1 MSLSAS
7 IIVRTKNEAR
17 SLGAVLELVFSQS
30 HSPHEVI
37 VIDSGSTDATVDIAN
52 RFPVRV
58 LHIHPDEWS
67 YPLSLNR
74 AASVA
79 KGEILVCL
87 SAHCLPVDRNW
98 LEALCA
104 PFDDP
109 DVAAVWGPSL
119 RQGRPLS
126 DPGPPILQ
134 QPGSYG
140 FENRTW
146 GLSNANSALRRPLW
160 EQFPFDERL
169 QAAEDKAWG
178 MEAMSRGFTIAHQPR
193 AAVWHEGHTVR
204 NAYLRN
210 RKVAEG
216 FSMIF
221 PDAQDSNSG
230 TVGRVGAAGT
240 RSLLF
245 NFRNP
250 HPVTIWR
257 DLRRVPST
265 VAAVVGAYVGYRG

>member
-1 MSLSAS
+1 MAARFHCSPLKASNSSSPDMLNLLKLANLPNLSKPFALADLKEVLAKHLPRLPAPDRGIS
-7 IIVRTKNEAR
+7 RSPRRTRHRAGSYTEPGRTR
-17 SLGAVLELVFSQS
+17 SACDRS
-30 HSPHEVI
+30 
-37 VIDSGSTDATVDIAN
+37 
-52 RFPVRV
+52 R
-58 LHIHPDEWS
+58 
-67 YPLSLNR
+67 
-74 AASVA
+74 
-79 KGEILVCL
+79 
-87 SAHCLPVDRNW
+87 PVDRNW

-178 MEAMSRGFTIAHQPR
+178 MEAMSRGFTIAHEPR
-193 AAVWHEGHTVR
+193 AAVWHERHTVR

-221 PDAQDSNSG
+221 PGAQDPKSG

-240 RSLLF
+240 RSLWF
-245 NFRNP
+245 NLRNP

-265 VAAVVGAYVGYRG
+265 VAAVVGAYRYRGRR